1 MHGAFV
7 EINPTCTISALSV
20 TFGGISLGRV
30 DGISLGRVD
39 GSLRGPY
46 GAGEKDNIVS

>member
-30 DGISLGRVD
+30 DG
-39 GSLRGPY
+39 SLRGPY